1 MAWNLESQ
9 DDVGWPLSHLFGSNR
24 WTPGATEGVTVAG
37 GNGQGLTRGSQMRLH
52 EHGRNGLLS
61 FGVMPQSVD
70 I

>member
-37 GNGQGLTRGSQMRLH
+37 GNGKGSRVALKCGCMSTAEWFVVVWRDAT
-52 EHGRNGLLS
+52 EC
-61 FGVMPQSVD
+61 
-70 I
+70 